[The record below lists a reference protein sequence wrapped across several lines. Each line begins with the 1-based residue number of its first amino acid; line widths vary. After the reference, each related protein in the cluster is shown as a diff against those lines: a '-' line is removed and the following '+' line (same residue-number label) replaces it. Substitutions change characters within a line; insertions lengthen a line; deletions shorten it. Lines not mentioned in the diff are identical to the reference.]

1 MRKVWVVLLALVL
14 LVAPLAAIQAQGGG
28 DVLFEDDFSDDKS
41 GWEVGEYDGG
51 DVGYGDGYYF
61 VTSTSSGSMMWGVA
75 NQSFDDIIISVEA
88 TQFSGP
94 ANNNNGYGVMCR
106 VQSDGSGYMLYISGD
121 GYASIVLASEGEFT
135 ALVDWTASDAV
146 VQGNETNLIEASCLG
161 SALSLSVNGEL
172 VAEAEDDTYAE
183 GDIAFSATTFEDT
196 MTEIHF
202 DNLVVSGEGSGS
214 GGVTLPNQ
222 PTTVDVGAAFSDD
235 FSDPDSGWE
244 VGDYETGDVGY
255 GDGYYYVTSEGQGN
269 LMWGLA
275 GQNFADVMIDV
286 QATQFSA
293 PNNNNNGYGVM
304 CRIQDD
310 GKTGYLL
317 RISGD
322 GFASIYLA
330 AEEEFVELAAWT
342 ATDAINQGNATNHIQ
357 ALCEGS
363 RLALMVNDELVLDV
377 EDDTLTEGDIAL
389 AATSFE
395 DTMTEI
401 HFDDI
406 MVFTPE
412 ASGEGSAPAP
422 TPTPGKK

>member
-1 MRKVWVVLLALVL
+1 MRKIWVVMLALVL
-14 LVAPLAAIQAQGGG
+14 LAAPLAAIQAQGGI
-28 DVLFEDDFSDDKS
+28 LFEDDFSDTKS

-51 DVGYGDGYYF
+51 DVGYGNGYYF
-61 VTSTSSGSMMWGVA
+61 VTSTGSGSMMWGVA
-75 NQSFDDIIISVEA
+75 NQTFDDIIISVEA
-88 TQFSGP
+88 TQFSAP
-94 ANNNNGYGVMCR
+94 SNSNNGYGVMCR
-106 VQSDGSGYMLYISGD
+106 VQPDGSGYMLYISGD
-121 GYASIVLASEGEFT
+121 GYASIVLASEGSFT
-135 ALVDWTASDAV
+135 ALVDWTTSDAV
-146 VQGNETNLIEASCLG
+146 IQGNSTNLLEASCLG
-161 SALSLSVNGEL
+161 SDLSLTVNGEL
-172 VAEAEDDTYAE
+172 VVEASDDTYAS
-183 GDIAFSATTFEDT
+183 GDIALSATTFETT

-202 DNLVVSGEGSGS
+202 DNLVVSAEGSS

-222 PTTVDVGAAFSDD
+222 PTTVDVGAAFTDD

-244 VGDYETGDVGY
+244 IGDYETGDVGY
-255 GDGYYYVTSEGQGN
+255 RNGYYYVTSEGDGN

-286 QATQFSA
+286 QATQISA
-293 PNNNNNGYGVM
+293 PSNDNNGYGVM
-304 CRIQDD
+304 CRIQPD

-322 GFASIYLA
+322 GYASIYLA
-330 AEEEFVELAAWT
+330 AEDEFVALAAWT
-342 ATDAINQGNATNHIQ
+342 AADAINLGNATNHIQ

-363 RLALMVNDELVLDV
+363 RLALMVNDVLVAEA

-395 DTMTEI
+395 SAKTEI

-422 TPTPGKK
+422 TATPSKK